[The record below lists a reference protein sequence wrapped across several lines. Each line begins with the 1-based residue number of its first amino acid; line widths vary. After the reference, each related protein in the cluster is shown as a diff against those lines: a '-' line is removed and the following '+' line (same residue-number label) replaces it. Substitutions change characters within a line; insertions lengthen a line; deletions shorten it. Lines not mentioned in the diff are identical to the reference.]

1 MITATVTYTIT
12 TTYTFDSDF
21 LLEKDE
27 EQTEETFCRGWIE
40 EDFRRIENRADNVLP
55 VDYTSTLQVDFSA
68 T

>member
-12 TTYTFDSDF
+12 TTYTFNPDC
-21 LLEKDE
+21 LLDKDE

-55 VDYTSTLQVDFSA
+55 DYTSTLQIDFPA
-68 T
+68 P

>member
-12 TTYTFDSDF
+12 ATYTFDSDF

-27 EQTEETFCRGWIE
+27 EQTEETFCRNWIE
-40 EDFRRIENRADNVLP
+40 EDFKRIENRADNVLP
-55 VDYTSTLQVDFSA
+55 VDYTSTLQVDFPA